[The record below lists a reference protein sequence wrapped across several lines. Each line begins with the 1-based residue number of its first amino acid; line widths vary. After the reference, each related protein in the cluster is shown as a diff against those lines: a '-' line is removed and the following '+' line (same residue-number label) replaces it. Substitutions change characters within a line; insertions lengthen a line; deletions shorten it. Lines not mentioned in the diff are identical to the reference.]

1 MRPGTTCLVR
11 VDRARGESTLGRMA
25 TLGDKLVDKRIVE
38 RNIAK
43 GLISKQDYEK
53 HLADLADR
61 EGSYDAVEIDPGE
74 SAEDST
80 PE

>member
-1 MRPGTTCLVR
+1 MWPKTTDLVR
-11 VDRARGESTLGRMA
+11 VDRARGESTLARMA
-25 TLGDKLVDKRIVE
+25 TLGYKLVDKRIVE
-38 RNIAK
+38 RNITK
-43 GLISKQDYEK
+43 GLISKQEYEK

-74 SAEDST
+74 SAEGST

>member
-1 MRPGTTCLVR
+1 
-11 VDRARGESTLGRMA
+11 MA

-43 GLISKQDYEK
+43 GLISKQEYEK

-74 SAEDST
+74 SADGST

>member
-1 MRPGTTCLVR
+1 
-11 VDRARGESTLGRMA
+11 MA

-43 GLISKQDYEK
+43 GLLSKEEYEQ

-61 EGSYDAVEIDPGE
+61 EGAYDQVEIEPGD
-74 SAEDST
+74 SADGST
-80 PE
+80 AE

>member
-1 MRPGTTCLVR
+1 
-11 VDRARGESTLGRMA
+11 MA
-25 TLGDKLVDKRIVE
+25 TMGEKLVDKRIVE

-43 GLISKQDYEK
+43 GLISKDEYEQ

-61 EGSYDAVEIDPGE
+61 EGAYDTVEIDPGDSGDE
-74 SAEDST
+74 SR

>member
-1 MRPGTTCLVR
+1 
-11 VDRARGESTLGRMA
+11 MA

-43 GLISKQDYEK
+43 GLVSKHEYEK

-61 EGSYDAVEIDPGE
+61 EGTYVTVKIDPDE
-74 SAEDST
+74 STDGST
-80 PE
+80 QE

>member
-1 MRPGTTCLVR
+1 
-11 VDRARGESTLGRMA
+11 MA

-43 GLISKQDYEK
+43 GLLSKEEYEQ

-61 EGSYDAVEIDPGE
+61 EGAYDQVEIEPGDATDG
-74 SAEDST
+74 SAPSSVHE
-80 PE
+80 